1 MKVYQLKREQYLPI
15 SLEEAWQFFSSPH
28 NLKDI
33 TPQDMGF
40 DIVLIEEG
48 KPMYPGMIIGYKVRP
63 LWGIPM
69 RWLTEITH
77 VQAPYYFVDEQRFGP
92 YALWHH
98 QHWFEE
104 VEGGIKMTDLVHYA
118 LPLGVLGR
126 LAHAAFVKKR
136 LEEIFDYRFRTLE
149 RRFGSLQVQNELKR
163 KSSLYT

>member
-1 MKVYQLKREQYLPI
+1 
-15 SLEEAWQFFSSPH
+15 
-28 NLKDI
+28 
-33 TPQDMGF
+33 
-40 DIVLIEEG
+40 
-48 KPMYPGMIIGYKVRP
+48 
-63 LWGIPM
+63 M

>member
-15 SLEEAWQFFSSPH
+15 SLAEAWDFFSSPR

-33 TPQDMGF
+33 TPPDMGF
-40 DIVLIEEG
+40 DIVLIEES
-48 KPMYPGMIIGYKVRP
+48 KAMYPGMIVGYVVRP

-77 VQAPYYFVDEQRFGP
+77 VQAPHYFVDEQRFGP

-104 VEGGIKMTDLVHYA
+104 VEGGVKMTDLVHYA
-118 LPLGVLGR
+118 LPMGVLGR
-126 LAHAAFVKKR
+126 LAHALFVRKR
-136 LEEIFDYRFRTLE
+136 LEQIFDYRFRTLE
-149 RRFGSLQVQNELKR
+149 RRFGSWQAQNELKQ
-163 KSSLYT
+163 KSSLSA